1 MSSDDKKFARM
12 LYDELPRGRKQ
23 EIDLKRREALKKAKD
38 MPETRGGDTVVD
50 IARGLAKM
58 TGRGVSGDGSA
69 SADYQAARKET
80 SRKAQDKADYKD
92 IVDKEYKKGG
102 KVSSASSRAD
112 GIAQRGKT
120 KGRMC

>member
-80 SRKAQDKADYKD
+80 IRKAQDKADYKD
-92 IVDKEYKKGG
+92 VVDKEYKKGG
-102 KVSSASSRAD
+102 MTAKGWGKARGARAAKVY
-112 GIAQRGKT
+112 
-120 KGRMC
+120 

>member
-23 EIDLKRREALKKAKD
+23 EIDLERREALKKAKN
-38 MPETRGGDTVVD
+38 MPETRVGDTVVD
-50 IARGLAKM
+50 MARGL

-80 SRKAQDKADYKD
+80 IRKAQDKADYKD
-92 IVDKEYKKGG
+92 VVDKEYKKGG

-112 GIAQRGKT
+112 GCAVKGKT
-120 KGRMC
+120 KGRMV

>member
-1 MSSDDKKFARM
+1 MSSDDKKVARM

-38 MPETRGGDTVVD
+38 MPETRGGDIVVD

-80 SRKAQDKADYKD
+80 IRKAQDKADYRD

-102 KVSSASSRAD
+102 SVGSASKRAD
-112 GIAQRGKT
+112 GCATKGKT
-120 KGRMC
+120 KGRMV